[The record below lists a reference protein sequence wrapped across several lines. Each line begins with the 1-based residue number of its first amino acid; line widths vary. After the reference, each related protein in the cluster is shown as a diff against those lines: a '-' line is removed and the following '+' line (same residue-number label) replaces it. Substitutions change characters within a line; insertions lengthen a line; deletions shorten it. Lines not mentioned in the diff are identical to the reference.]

1 MEHRFYF
8 DCVGCSVAYNRCT
21 AEVVYMIWSSDLIK
35 HKIPVDPV
43 VHTVVQIA
51 NDVMRVLFCMAQGIP
66 GRRTVVRQF
75 YASLTVHQHQI
86 RVIFSYH
93 REGVKMIA

>member
-8 DCVGCSVAYNRCT
+8 DCVGRSVANDRCA
-21 AEVVYMIWSSDLIK
+21 AEVVHVVRAADLIK
-35 HKIPVDPV
+35 HEVPVNPV
-43 VHTVVQIA
+43 IHAMVQIA

-66 GRRTVVRQF
+66 GRRTVARQF